1 MKKEDL
7 DWWIYH
13 LLADTPD
20 QDIKALVE
28 TTGCS
33 RGDLAD
39 SLARLE
45 KVLLIEQ
52 CNGRYHL
59 RSIHEM
65 LLSCQAKYDDTTPF
79 TIEDGIIRER
89 KREEE

>member
-20 QDIKALVE
+20 QDIEALAIA
-28 TTGCS
+28 TGCPGS
-33 RGDLAD
+33 ALAD

-45 KVLLIEQ
+45 TTFLIEG
-52 CNGRYHL
+52 CNGRYRI
-59 RSIHEM
+59 RSMHEM
-65 LLSCQAKYDDTTPF
+65 LLSCQAKYDETTPF
-79 TIEDGIIRER
+79 TIENGIIRER
-89 KREEE
+89 KRKE